1 VPNADP
7 PVCADDLG
15 RRVGELEGDVR
26 ALRASITRLQNAGKT
41 VIAQREEWKAR
52 ALTAEQSAMVL
63 TAQLANCRAT
73 RDDRFDALRRLVARE
88 LHPDHCAGG
97 DIEKTVRAEFF
108 KKLWPEI
115 ERLVLTG
122 R

>member
-1 VPNADP
+1 M
-7 PVCADDLG
+7 
-15 RRVGELEGDVR
+15 
-26 ALRASITRLQNAGKT
+26 RASITRLQNAGKT

-52 ALTAEQSAMVL
+52 ALVAELMTTDL
-63 TAQLANCRAT
+63 TAQLADRWAK

-97 DIEKTVRAEFF
+97 DIEKTVRAEFSSGCGPRSSGF
-108 KKLWPEI
+108 LSMGRHDFLRCQVNSQPE
-115 ERLVLTG
+115 RDRRCG